1 VKAPE
6 ASVEERE
13 FVVPEVAALGED
25 AIVDAA
31 ASLVVKVKEE
41 AASIDNEVAS
51 PVEDAAAVLSDAAEA
66 PLEEELDKAAE
77 VAPLVS
83 CGALDLVKASKHAK
97 THSPNVEA
105 AFNED
110 VQPTSSLEDAG
121 GSSGDGDTVIT
132 VQPICS
138 FLPAQLSEEE
148 FEESSLPLVV
158 HDPSFASGDGE
169 AKVPDSLHAVT
180 EALLKNRLYQQSL
193 KEALRQVELK
203 LHKNE
208 MQRHAVSLV
217 EN

>member
-1 VKAPE
+1 
-6 ASVEERE
+6 
-13 FVVPEVAALGED
+13 
-25 AIVDAA
+25 
-31 ASLVVKVKEE
+31 VKVKEE
-41 AASIDNEVAS
+41 AASIDDEVVA

-66 PLEEELDKAAE
+66 PSEEELDKAAE
-77 VAPLVS
+77 VAPLVKES